1 MPDQMNKI
9 NKKIIHG
16 QEPWS
21 SGLGGDSHTEVR
33 GFKYPHCV
41 LDGIFHIFVVKMLS
55 LLEKTKIKQKRPRMA
70 VYLNGVT
77 EFHA

>member
-1 MPDQMNKI
+1 MNKI

-41 LDGIFHIFVVKMLS
+41 LDGIFHIFVVKC
-55 LLEKTKIKQKRPRMA
+55 
-70 VYLNGVT
+70 
-77 EFHA
+77 